1 MQVQRIEA
9 GNVHPYLTVG
19 GSRLTEILQIFVA
32 QLFSH
37 LALVEKEFEIPEVK
51 RGLEKEEE
59 FLCRAIRE
67 WMKMLGEDD
76 SREFF
81 DELLT
86 LVKEQRKYEQ
96 RATILVENS
105 WKLVISYQL
114 TIAGLIYARNNYDP
128 QRVREHLQRAV
139 LCCEAVGMQGI
150 QESLQLLMMILFGE

>member
-1 MQVQRIEA
+1 MELQRIEA
-9 GNVHPYLTVG
+9 GDVHPYLTVG

-37 LALVEKEFEIPEVK
+37 LALVEKEFEIPEVR

-59 FLCRAIRE
+59 FLCRAFRE
-67 WMKMLGEDD
+67 WMKMLGQDD
-76 SREFF
+76 SRESF

-86 LVKEQRKYEQ
+86 LVKEQRKYEK

-105 WKLVISYQL
+105 WKLVVSYQL

-128 QRVREHLQRAV
+128 QRVREHLQRAA
-139 LCCEAVGMQGI
+139 LCCEAAGVHGI
-150 QESLQLLMMILFGE
+150 QESLQLLMMMLFGE